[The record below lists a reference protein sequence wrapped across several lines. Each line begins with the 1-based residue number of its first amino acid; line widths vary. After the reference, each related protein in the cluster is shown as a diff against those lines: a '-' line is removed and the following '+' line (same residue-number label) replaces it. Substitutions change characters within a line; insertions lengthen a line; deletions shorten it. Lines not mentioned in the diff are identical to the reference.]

1 MDVKLTIQRGSLPAY
16 EVTIPAATVA
26 VADAYSESIGLANV
40 EHLMLAMLL
49 DNVLKAI
56 ILPRAE
62 YAPEVAAQIAA
73 MESDLAAKKADLEQT
88 KIAPLLPTLMV
99 NGEFATLSGIAAAH
113 RARREAE
120 RAAAEA
126 IAQQPTPEPT
136 PEPEPEPTPEPTPEP
151 EPDPNA

>member
-16 EVTIPAATVA
+16 EVIIPAATVE
-26 VADAYSESIGLANV
+26 VADAYSESIGLANL

-62 YAPEVAAQIAA
+62 YTPDVAAQIAA
-73 MESDLAAKKADLEQT
+73 MESEMATKKAEIEQA

-99 NGEFATLSGIAAAH
+99 GGEFATLSGIAAAH

-126 IAQQPTPEPT
+126 AGQQPTPEPT
-136 PEPEPEPTPEPTPEP
+136 PEPTPDP